1 MHLPVMRQGPGNTSL
16 RMMRARQLAVFLLLV
31 TSADAQNSSV
41 ARPEIQGLNV
51 SVQQGT
57 EIRIELGTTALIPDA
72 KVAASYHD
80 SLILDLPGAVYHGS
94 PRRIPVN
101 HAGVR
106 AVRLWMQ
113 SEDPPLTR
121 VVVEIDR
128 TQQYLLSSDG
138 KTIVLR
144 VGPVLEG
151 ASSAVTPNTSEVV
164 GRVSSGPSPAGR
176 ATGLGNA
183 ANALA
188 GIFKR
193 APAKPAVFGSA
204 KFPDAQPMPPAGSAP
219 QTAQSQNPTQNAAP
233 QTSSSVVAS
242 AAQAAEQN
250 SFPTSPAEAAKLS
263 DTASASNSPSE
274 R

>member
-1 MHLPVMRQGPGNTSL
+1 
-16 RMMRARQLAVFLLLV
+16 MMRARQWAVFLLLV
-31 TSADAQNSSV
+31 TSTAAQNSPV
-41 ARPEIQGLNV
+41 ARPEVQGLNV

-72 KVAASYHD
+72 KVAATYHD
-80 SLILDLPGAVYHGS
+80 SLILDLPGAVYHGL

-151 ASSAVTPNTSEVV
+151 ASSAAAPNTSEVV

-183 ANALA
+183 ANTLA

-204 KFPDAQPMPPAGSAP
+204 KFPDAPPAPQSGSAT
-219 QTAQSQNPTQNAAP
+219 QTAQPPNQTQDQASQASAGA
-233 QTSSSVVAS
+233 VAS
-242 AAQAAEQN
+242 TAQTAEQN
-250 SFPTSPAEAAKLS
+250 PSPTDTVGAGKSPDSRSAPNPPSDQLAK
-263 DTASASNSPSE
+263 AQPPS
-274 R
+274 

>member
-1 MHLPVMRQGPGNTSL
+1 
-16 RMMRARQLAVFLLLV
+16 MMRARQLAVFLLLV
-31 TSADAQNSSV
+31 TSAAAQNSSV
-41 ARPEIQGLNV
+41 AWPVIQGLNV
-51 SVQQGT
+51 SVQQET
-57 EIRIELGTTALIPDA
+57 EIRIELGTTALIPNA
-72 KVAASYHD
+72 RVTATYHD
-80 SLILDLPGAVYHGS
+80 SLILDLPGAVYHGL
-94 PRRIPVN
+94 PRRIQVN

-151 ASSAVTPNTSEVV
+151 ASSAAAPNTSEVV

-193 APAKPAVFGSA
+193 GPAKPAVFGRA
-204 KFPDAQPMPPAGSAP
+204 KFPDAPPMQSGSAT
-219 QTAQSQNPTQNAAP
+219 QSAQSQKQTQNAAP
-233 QTSSSVVAS
+233 QASSSAAAS
-242 AAQAAEQN
+242 SAQTAEQN
-250 SFPTSPAEAAKLS
+250 SFPTSSVEATKPS
-263 DTASASNSPSE
+263 DTASASTPPREQLAKAQPPSAAE
-274 R
+274 AH